1 MNPDA
6 IFERATEC
14 EEDIGGA
21 ALLCTMSKAANA
33 ARGCFSNGGKD
44 DDDDEEEEEEKVSV
58 DEGSWTSFAEILG
71 ENALC

>member
-14 EEDIGGA
+14 EEAIGGA

-44 DDDDEEEEEEKVSV
+44 DDDDEEEEEVVVV
-58 DEGSWTSFAEILG
+58 DEESWTSFAEMLG